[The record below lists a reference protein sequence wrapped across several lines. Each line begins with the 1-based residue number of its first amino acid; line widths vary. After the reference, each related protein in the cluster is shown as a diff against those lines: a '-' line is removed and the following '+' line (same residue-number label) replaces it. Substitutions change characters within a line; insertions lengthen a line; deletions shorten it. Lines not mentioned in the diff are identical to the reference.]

1 MKVAFAT
8 EGSEGLDAIVSQRFG
23 RTRFFTIVDVDE
35 SGNVTN
41 VKVIEN
47 PGFYAERGAGVKA
60 VQRLIEEGV
69 NVVVAGDFGP
79 NALAVLR
86 GSGIRPVRVSG
97 VTVRE
102 ALTKALQT

>member
-1 MKVAFAT
+1 MKIAFAT
-8 EGSEGLDAIVSQRFG
+8 EGSEGLDAVISQRFG
-23 RTRFFTIVDVDE
+23 RARFFTIVEVNE
-35 SGNVTN
+35 VGNVIN

-47 PGFYAERGAGVKA
+47 PGFYAERGAGVRA

-86 GSGIRPVRVSG
+86 SSGIRPVRVSG
-97 VTVRE
+97 VAVRE
-102 ALTKALQT
+102 ALTKALQA